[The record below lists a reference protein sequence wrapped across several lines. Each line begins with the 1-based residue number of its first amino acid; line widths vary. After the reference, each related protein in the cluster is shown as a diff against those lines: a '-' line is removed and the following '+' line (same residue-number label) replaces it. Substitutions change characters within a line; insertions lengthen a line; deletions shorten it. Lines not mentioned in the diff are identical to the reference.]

1 MTRALNG
8 LLRVYNIVEKVIVVV
23 LLLVLMLV
31 VPWACG
37 LYSFE
42 LLRLLVVR
50 MTTGE
55 VVGPG
60 VLSITERMS
69 ILREVFGGF
78 LLILI
83 GVELMKTIAMYL
95 SSHEMHVEVVFTVA
109 IIAIARHAIDLDLAH
124 LDPMQLVGL
133 SALLIALSLGYYLF
147 KKASAIATPMAD
159 RTPMGG

>member
-1 MTRALNG
+1 MD
-8 LLRVYNIVEKVIVVV
+8 LLRVYNVVEKVIIVT
-23 LLLVLMLV
+23 LLVVLMLV

-37 LYSFE
+37 IYSFE
-42 LLRLLVVR
+42 LLRLLVLR

-55 VVGPG
+55 VVAPG

-69 ILREVFGGF
+69 ILREVFGGSS
-78 LLILI
+78 LILI

-109 IIAIARHAIDLDLAH
+109 IIAIARHAIDLTSPT

-133 SALLIALSLGYYLF
+133 AALLVALSLGYYFF
-147 KKASAIATPMAD
+147 KRAAAIASPPAD
-159 RTPMGG
+159 RTPLGG